1 MEALKQFREDMEL
14 TQNEFAK
21 NIGVST
27 SFYVKIELRG

>member
-1 MEALKQFREDMEL
+1 MEILKEFRESMEL

-27 SFYVKIELRG
+27 SFYIKIELRF